1 MLNFFYTTD
10 SKHRLIQN
18 SVFEFCDKTLEKI
31 IQKIEAEKTYLPISE
46 IKRYIKET
54 LNGLANMH
62 ALKIVHRDL
71 KPENILIKGQTV
83 KICDFGSSIVLDV

>member
-31 IQKIEAEKTYLPISE
+31 IQKIEADKTYLPITD

-62 ALKIVHRDL
+62 ALRIVHRDL
-71 KPENILIKGQTV
+71 KPENILIKG
-83 KICDFGSSIVLDV
+83 